1 MSKEYTNSN
10 SARFEDDYERL
21 AGTCYY
27 GEKNIDNQ
35 PSGICIGVNSKD
47 KTMQV
52 IDSPLHTIVSATS
65 GSGKTTSV
73 VLPYMISS
81 AKKGNSMVIH
91 DCKQELYM
99 MMRGM
104 LEDEGYKV
112 VVINFREPLCGD
124 RFNILEYPA
133 WLYQNGYGDK
143 AKEMLA
149 ATVKIIAKRLHS
161 EKDAFWEL
169 TASDYM
175 LMLILLACE
184 TMPSKEV
191 TFENVFKLHVQGNV
205 KMGTSSYLHRYLE
218 DETESLIY
226 ALGAGAINAPNETK
240 ASVYSEF
247 QAILSPFILSDELC
261 DMTYNST
268 FDLES
273 FVSGREKMAVF
284 IENKDETST
293 YDPLVSAMIEQIYI
307 TSVFV
312 AQRDFGGVLPR
323 TIDFILDEFAN
334 LANLNSVDRM
344 ISAGRSRNI
353 RMLIVIQSVH
363 QLYSLYT
370 ESESKSILDNCAN
383 TVFLNSTDID
393 TLNMISKRCGNR
405 ENYNHTY
412 SPLVSVD
419 KLRTLKMGQLL
430 MLLDR
435 INPFFAQ
442 LPDATAYG
450 IKFDEKFKLKHRT
463 IQKRPPVNFTE
474 KVDKKISDKI
484 DKLINITDEEHKK
497 TNKSYRKNIRKP
509 IEPGCID
516 VPIDFFDDLSEALLA
531 SIEDIPDK
539 GDEG

>member
-1 MSKEYTNSN
+1 MNKYYTNSN

-21 AGTCYY
+21 SRTCYY
-27 GEKNIDNQ
+27 GEKKMDNQ
-35 PSGICIGVNSKD
+35 PSGICIGVNSEN
-47 KTMQV
+47 KTLQV

-91 DCKQELYM
+91 DCKQELYK

-104 LEDEGYKV
+104 LEEEGYKV
-112 VVINFREPLCGD
+112 VVLNFREPLQGD

-133 WLYQNGYGDK
+133 WLYQNGYEDK

-149 ATVKIIAKRLHS
+149 AIVKIIAKRLHS

-175 LMLILLACE
+175 LMLLLLACE

-191 TFENVFKLHVQGNV
+191 TFENIFKLHVQGNA
-205 KMGTSSYLHRYLE
+205 KMRSSSYLHKYLE
-218 DETESLIY
+218 DEEESLIY
-226 ALGAGAINAPNETK
+226 ALGAGAINAPNETR

-268 FDLES
+268 FDLER
-273 FVSGREKMAVF
+273 FVSGHEKMAVF

-293 YDPLVSAMIEQIYI
+293 FDPLVSAMIEQIYI

-312 AQRDFGGVLPR
+312 AQRDFCGVLPR

-334 LANLNSVDRM
+334 LAKLNSVDRM

-363 QLYSLYT
+363 QLYSLYC

-383 TVFLNSTDID
+383 TVFLNSTDMD
-393 TLNMISKRCGNR
+393 TLKMISERCGNK

-412 SPLVSVD
+412 SPLVPVEM
-419 KLRTLKMGQLL
+419 LRTLKMGQLL
-430 MLLDR
+430 MLIDR
-435 INPFFAQ
+435 RKPFFVQ
-442 LPDATAYG
+442 LPDASAYG
-450 IKFDEKFKLKHRT
+450 IKFDEKLKLKRRI
-463 IQKRPPVNFTE
+463 IQKRKPVNFTE
-474 KVDKKISDKI
+474 KVEKKISDRI
-484 DKLINITDEEHKK
+484 DKLINIKDDEHKN
-497 TNKSYRKNIRKP
+497 TNRSKINNKRKP
-509 IEPGCID
+509 IEPGCIE
-516 VPIDFFDDLSEALLA
+516 VPIDFFDDLSEALFA
-531 SIEDIPDK
+531 SMEDIPD
-539 GDEG
+539 